1 MPLSSGAA
9 ASTTPRTK
17 ARGATRGRGAA
28 SAAPPAPD
36 APLPVGGPGGRDEVP
51 QRLDQQVSDMNES
64 YARKLR
70 QFMAERASE
79 RLQSHRRVV
88 QLEAQLEGAIAHRG
102 RAAAGPPAGS
112 AGGGSGAI
120 PDGAASF
127 DGGLHVHAAEAEA
140 SSGYAHRLAQLAA
153 ERSREEQ
160 RHQSRLQD

>member
-1 MPLSSGAA
+1 MLINQPVRWKRPPLPRERASLARPVCVPRLCLPRGMPLSSGAA

-36 APLPVGGPGGRDEVP
+36 APLPVGGPGGKADEAP

-88 QLEAQLEGAIAHRG
+88 QLEAQLEGADRK
-102 RAAAGPPAGS
+102 S
-112 AGGGSGAI
+112 
-120 PDGAASF
+120 
-127 DGGLHVHAAEAEA
+127 VV
-140 SSGYAHRLAQLAA
+140 
-153 ERSREEQ
+153 
-160 RHQSRLQD
+160 